1 LSYRGGIFKF
11 MSDLANNIDESLVTG
26 LILPILKDLIKPK
39 IEKIFG
45 DKSFSITEQKAS
57 EDFQKYLTDR
67 YTDLLTID
75 TLVFANKQTMFKR
88 LYQPLTLIIHSSLI
102 VEENREVK
110 INKFHKKLLPEFY
123 RVIIEDT
130 AGMGKSTISRML
142 FLSAIE
148 EKAGVPILIE
158 LRHINVNNDFLTE
171 IQNQL
176 SPIGKKFSQSLLLKF
191 LEAGDFIFLLDGF
204 DEIPLTNKGF
214 VIKEMHNFIKKAKD
228 NYFLITSRQEE
239 PLASFGDFQKT
250 NIRPL
255 ERHEAYDLIRK
266 YDVYSYKPIAEDL
279 IKNLEETNDSSLTEY
294 LTNPFLVS
302 LLYKSYDY
310 KKEIPVKK
318 NQFYQQVYDAL
329 FSAHDLSKEGYLK
342 REKNSNLHS
351 DDFERVLRYIG
362 YLTAIEN
369 KVEYDKNTIISI
381 IDRAKNYL
389 SDLDFKASDF
399 LKDLLETVPLFKE
412 ESNNYKWSHKSL
424 QDYFAAKF
432 IWIDAKEKQES
443 ILRKIYQNN
452 RNIRFANL
460 LDIFYELDP
469 KAFESTILFWFLE
482 DFKNYTLNNYKDFD
496 YISETDYKER
506 VALTFTKKF
515 RIVFTNENITEL
527 KSINDNPVIS
537 NYFAK
542 YFGPEISRV
551 FYKIRKE
558 NNNTILVFIESN
570 YALETV
576 FNLIKSKIPSLV
588 NFKIRKLEVEDL
600 LPTSGELD
608 IELDDTKNNPL
619 NSIEHFSV
627 TNKLITTGLMLD
639 YDVALKYFTKITNAK
654 SFENNDEL
662 TNW

>member
-1 LSYRGGIFKF
+1 

>member
-1 LSYRGGIFKF
+1 MSYRGGIFKF